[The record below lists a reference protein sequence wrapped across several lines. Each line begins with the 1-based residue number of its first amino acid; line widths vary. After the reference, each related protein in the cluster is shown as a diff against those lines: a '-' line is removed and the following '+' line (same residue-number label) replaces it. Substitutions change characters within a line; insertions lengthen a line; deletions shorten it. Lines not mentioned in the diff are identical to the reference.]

1 MTSSTMTSSTSALT
15 IRPARPE
22 EYDALGKMLVAAYA
36 ALPGMPPPDEQP
48 DYYAM
53 LANVGGRAAKPALTV
68 FVAIDDV
75 GRLLGSIDF
84 IDDMTQYGSGGTAS
98 AVTDAAGIRLLAV
111 DDAYRGKGV
120 GKELTRFC
128 IERARAIGKN
138 RLVLHTTRVMQAAWA
153 MYEGL
158 GFVRFPDID
167 FRQGNLDVF
176 GFHLNLAS
184 AAVAP

>member
-1 MTSSTMTSSTSALT
+1 MTPDMTSSTSALT

-36 ALPGMPPPDEQP
+36 ALPGMPSPDEQP

-68 FVAIDDV
+68 FVATDDA
-75 GRLLGSIDF
+75 GSTDF

-138 RLVLHTTRVMQAAWA
+138 RLVLHTTRVMQAAWV

-176 GFHLNLAS
+176 GFQLNLAS
-184 AAVAP
+184 AAAAR

>member
-15 IRPARPE
+15 IQPALPE

-68 FVAIDDV
+68 FVAIDNA

-120 GKELTRFC
+120 GKELTSFC

-138 RLVLHTTRVMQAAWA
+138 RLVLHTTRVMQAAWV

-176 GFHLNLAS
+176 GFQLNLAS
-184 AAVAP
+184 AAAAR

>member
-68 FVAIDDV
+68 FVA
-75 GRLLGSIDF
+75 
-84 IDDMTQYGSGGTAS
+84 
-98 AVTDAAGIRLLAV
+98 V

-176 GFHLNLAS
+176 GFQLNLAS
-184 AAVAP
+184 AAAAP